1 MYKALPDCLTIDK
14 SKIHG
19 LGLFATED
27 IDEGTSLGV
36 SHIKNTSGKFEDN
49 YIRTPL
55 GGSINHSDDPNCI
68 KFIPDVVVA
77 PDIKISPPQYM
88 SLKTIKDIKRGE
100 ELTVTYTLYSVEED
114 NVYDDHIV
122 VDEDGGNIRMER
134 V

>member
-68 KFIPDVVVA
+68 KYVPDMVVTPNITDSH
-77 PDIKISPPQYM
+77 PDYM
-88 SLKTIKDIKRGE
+88 SLKTIKNIKKGE
-100 ELTVTYTLYSVEED
+100 ELTVAYTLYSIEKTS
-114 NVYDDHIV
+114 NVVI
-122 VDEDGGNIRMER
+122 DE
-134 V
+134 